1 MPEQIQRKAGSV
13 SKSSVPA
20 KSVAI
25 IGGCGHVG
33 LPLGV
38 KFALGGFQTTLVDIS
53 ARAVQSV
60 QTGKFPFL
68 ERGGDAQLQAALG
81 KGMKVTTEMSAVAEA
96 DVIVFVTGTPVDEH
110 LNPKVSE
117 VVRIFDTYKQ
127 YFRPGALIVMRS
139 TLFPGTMN
147 HLHERLKQEKLDVRL
162 AFCPERVAQGVALD
176 EIDGLPQIVSA
187 FDNESFEAAY
197 KVFASLAPEI
207 IRLTPMEAEMTKLMA
222 NSWRYLEFAIANQF
236 YMIAESKGVDF
247 QRVYQAIRY
256 RYPRANGYK
265 SPGFA
270 AGPCLFKDTMQL
282 ASFFDHQFYMGHSA
296 MLVNEGLAS
305 FTVEKT
311 KTALGGSLWGK
322 RVGLLGMAFKAD
334 NDDIRESL
342 SFRVKKGLE
351 FAGATV
357 LWHDP
362 FLEGSCDLQDA
373 LKQCDALVLG
383 TPHSIY
389 RELQFRQ
396 PMIDIWG
403 FFLKPELEVLPGNVA
418 QEQQPLKRVH
428 G

>member
-1 MPEQIQRKAGSV
+1 MSVKTTAG
-13 SKSSVPA
+13 KSRH
-20 KSVAI
+20 VAI

-38 KFALGGFQTTLVDIS
+38 KFALSGAKTTLVDIS
-53 ARAVQSV
+53 AKAVAAVQS
-60 QTGKFPFL
+60 GRFPFIEHNGDPQL
-68 ERGGDAQLQAALG
+68 AEALAGGMD
-81 KGMKVTTEMSAVAEA
+81 VTTDMSAIRDA

-117 VVRIFDTYKQ
+117 VVRIFDTYEP
-127 YFRPGALIVMRS
+127 YFKNGALIVMRS
-139 TLFPGTMN
+139 TLFPGTMQ
-147 HLHERLKQEKLDVRL
+147 HLHERLKHRSVNVKL

-176 EIDGLPQIVSA
+176 EIDSLPQIVSA
-187 FDNESFEAAY
+187 FDNESFQAAY
-197 KVFASLAPEI
+197 EVFAALAPEI
-207 IRLTPMEAEMTKLMA
+207 IRLTPLEAEMTKLMA

-247 QRVYQAIRY
+247 QRIYQAIRY
-256 RYPRANGYK
+256 KYPRANGYK

-296 MLVNEGLAS
+296 MLVNEGLAG

-311 KTALGGSLWGK
+311 KTALDGNLWGK
-322 RVGLLGMAFKAD
+322 KVGLLGMTFKSD

-342 SFRVKKGLE
+342 SFRVRKGLE

-362 FLEGSCDLQDA
+362 FLDGSHDLQSV
-373 LKQCDALVLG
+373 LKESDALVLG
-383 TPHSIY
+383 TPHSAY
-389 RELQFRQ
+389 RELRFTQ
-396 PMIDIWG
+396 PMIDVWG
-403 FFLKPELEVLPGNVA
+403 FFMKPELEVLPGGVT
-418 QEQQPLKRVH
+418 QPERGLKRVH